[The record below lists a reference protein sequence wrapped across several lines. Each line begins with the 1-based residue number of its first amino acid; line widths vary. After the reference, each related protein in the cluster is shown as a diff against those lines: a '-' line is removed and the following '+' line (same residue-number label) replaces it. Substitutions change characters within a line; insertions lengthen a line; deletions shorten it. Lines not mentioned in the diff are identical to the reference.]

1 MKDLQTKEKF
11 IELRAQGYSF
21 DKISKE
27 INVSK
32 PTLIKWDQEYSK
44 KVANLIFFNSEN
56 LIEEF
61 RLLKIHKIEALA
73 RTLKKVLEELSKRNF
88 ENVGTKD
95 LISIAFSLESKLKEN
110 LSGIECYTGITES
123 FFQEEKF
130 LKEKTVPILY

>member
-1 MKDLQTKEKF
+1 MKDLQTREKF
-11 IELRAQGYSF
+11 IHLRSQGYSF
-21 DKISKE
+21 EKISKE

-44 KVANLIFFNSEN
+44 EIANLIFFNSEN

-73 RTLKKVLEELSKRNF
+73 YTLKRVLEELSKRNF
-88 ENVGTKD
+88 ENIGTKD
-95 LISIAFSLESKLKEN
+95 LLAMAFSLESKLKEFVA
-110 LSGIECYTGITES
+110 GVECCTGITES

-130 LKEKTVPILY
+130 LKEKTIPILY